1 MSAPVVDAN
10 PANGVIRAFLNHKVA
25 PNLVAVLMCI
35 AGLVA
40 LTRLNTQFFP
50 STNIPVVTVSVIW
63 PGASADD
70 IQSGILDVLE
80 PEVRFVDGVDTVSS
94 YATDGSV
101 RITLEFKDGT
111 DMNKAL
117 ADVETRVRNVTT
129 LPADAER
136 PVVTRLLFYET
147 VAMVAISG
155 PHAEGALQD
164 VSKRLRDRLL
174 NQGID
179 RVVFQGKRDQ
189 EIWVEIP
196 PDALRQLDMTS
207 RDVADR
213 IGLLSQN
220 QPLGMLEGGAERTMR
235 ARGRVTT
242 ADGVAAIELRALD
255 NGQRVLVRDVAV
267 VREAFSEGA
276 IRVAQANRTAILLDI
291 QRAERADTLRSMETT
306 RRVVA
311 EIQASLPPTVS
322 VQLFDVR
329 AEIVNQRIIMLANN
343 AWQGML
349 IVVIVLLVFLN
360 ARVAMWVA
368 AGVPI
373 ALLATFGFMLATGQS
388 INAISLVALIMVLGI
403 IVDDAIV
410 VGEQTAKY
418 HEDGMSAHDAAEK
431 AATRMFLPVLA
442 STSTT
447 QAAFFPMFLITGVIG
462 QILAAIP
469 MVIIVALAASL
480 LECFLTLPAH
490 LKHAL
495 EKGKRSAGGRLSR
508 WGAAY
513 RRAFD
518 RGFGA
523 VRDRG
528 VRPAVALAYRWR
540 YVTMAAAISSVILSI
555 GLVAGGRVGF
565 TFFPVPEPDN
575 IHVDITFA
583 PGVPEA
589 RMLEATARIEET
601 MRAVDRE
608 LTGERPGLVTAI
620 YTVLGQRGVIR
631 GSNVARVEVELTP
644 GEIRT
649 VRTNRVMAALTA
661 RLPAIP
667 GVDSAIVAER
677 RGGPPGADVDVRL
690 TGRPIEVLKQA
701 SMDIQRRLGAVPG
714 LVGLT
719 DDLPW
724 GRGEV
729 LLEVNPRGRALGLTT
744 ESVARQVRGAFQGAI
759 AVRFTRGDEEVTVRV
774 RQTERDRG
782 LAGLLGTTLRTPAG
796 QEVEL
801 AEVVAVRETAAFSVV
816 QRRDGRTA
824 VSVTAN
830 AVPGITSTQAVL
842 AILERDIMPEV
853 VRAHG
858 VEYSYQGRAETQR
871 RAFRDLGL
879 GAMVALALIYLIL
892 AFVFASWSQP
902 ILVMA
907 IIPFGITGAILGHW
921 AMGFDL
927 ALLSLVGLL
936 GLSGILVNGSI
947 VLLDRMNERIEEGED
962 VEDAAIGASA
972 DRLRALVLTTL
983 TTVGGMAPLLMETSF
998 QAQFLIPVAI
1008 SLSFGLAF
1016 ATILVLFVMPALVG
1030 IAADVGLALR
1040 ATRAFLFGRPALHP
1054 AE

>member
-1 MSAPVVDAN
+1 MTPPVIDTN
-10 PANGVIRAFLNHKVA
+10 PINGIIRAFLNHKVA
-25 PNLVAVLMCI
+25 PNLVAVLLCI

-50 STNIPVVTVSVIW
+50 STNIPVISVVVAW
-63 PGASADD
+63 PGATADD
-70 IQSGILDVLE
+70 IQTGILDVLE
-80 PEVRFVDGVDTVSS
+80 PEIRFVDGVDTVSS

-111 DMNKAL
+111 DMQKAL

-129 LPADAER
+129 LPTDAER

-147 VAMVAISG
+147 VAMVAITG
-155 PHAEGALQD
+155 PHGEAALQE
-164 VSKRLRDRLL
+164 VAKRLRDRLL
-174 NQGID
+174 SGGID

-196 PDALRQLDMTS
+196 PDTLRQMDLTP
-207 RDVADR
+207 RDVSDR
-213 IGLLSQN
+213 IALLSQN
-220 QPLGMLEGGAERTMR
+220 QPLGTLEGGAERTMR

-242 ADGVAAIELRALD
+242 ADGIAAIELRALD

-276 IRVAQANRTAILLDI
+276 VRVAQGDRTAILLDI

-311 EIQASLPPTVS
+311 ELQASLPPTLQ
-322 VQLFDVR
+322 VQLFDIR

-343 AWQGML
+343 AWQGLL

-360 ARVAMWVA
+360 ARVALWVA

-388 INAISLVALIMVLGI
+388 INAISLVALILVLGI

-410 VGEQTAKY
+410 VGEQAVKNQ
-418 HEDGMSAHDAAEK
+418 EDGMDPHSAAEH

-442 STSTT
+442 STTTT

-495 EKGKRSAGGRLSR
+495 EKQKRSRAGFLSR
-508 WGAAY
+508 MGAAY
-513 RRAFD
+513 RRRFD
-518 RGFGA
+518 AGFAWFRDRA
-523 VRDRG
+523 VRP
-528 VRPAVALAYRWR
+528 VVALTYRWR

-555 GLVAGGRVGF
+555 GLVAGGRVAF

-575 IHVDITFA
+575 IFVDLTFA
-583 PGVPEA
+583 PGTPET
-589 RMLEATARIEET
+589 RMLEGTARVEET
-601 MRAVDRE
+601 VRAVDRE
-608 LTGERPGLVTAI
+608 LAGDGPRLVTVV
-620 YTVLGQRGVIR
+620 YTVIGQRGVIR
-631 GSNVARVEVELTP
+631 GTNVARIEVELTP

-649 VRTNRVMAALTA
+649 VRTTRIMQRLRE
-661 RLPAIP
+661 RLPTIV
-667 GVDSAIVAER
+667 GLDSAIVAER

-690 TGRPIEVLKQA
+690 TGQPIEVLKRA
-701 SMDIQRRLGAVPG
+701 SQDIQRGLEAVPG
-714 LVGLT
+714 LLGLT
-719 DDLPW
+719 DDLPY

-729 LLEVNPRGRALGLTT
+729 LLEVNPRGRTLGLTT

-774 RQTERDRG
+774 RQTDRDRG
-782 LAGLLGTTLRTPAG
+782 LAGLLGLTLRTPGG

-801 AEVVAVRETAAFSVV
+801 AEVVTVRETAAFSVV

-830 AVPGITSTQAVL
+830 VIPGLATTQGVL
-842 AILERDIMPEV
+842 EIVERDIMPSV

-879 GAMVALALIYLIL
+879 GALVALALIYLIL
-892 AFVFASWSQP
+892 AFVFASWTQP

-947 VLLDRMNERIEEGED
+947 VLLDRMNERLAEGED
-962 VEDAAIGASA
+962 TEDAAIGAST
-972 DRLRALVLTTL
+972 DRLRALILTTL

-1016 ATILVLFVMPALVG
+1016 ATILVLFVVPALVG
-1030 IAADVGLALR
+1030 ISSDVGRGLGAVKRFLVGEERLA
-1040 ATRAFLFGRPALHP
+1040 P